1 MCRIVSRVKNT
12 VKEGV
17 SFTSQT
23 SLSDII
29 KTSKFEEQVQKTL
42 GIFIKST
49 VCRIELGLTH
59 LGTRMTRPFI
69 W

>member
-23 SLSDII
+23 SLSGII
-29 KTSKFEEQVQKTL
+29 KTSKIEEQVQKTL
-42 GIFIKST
+42 GICIKST
-49 VCRIELGLTH
+49 RCQIELGLTH

>member
-1 MCRIVSRVKNT
+1 MCRIVRRVKNT

-17 SFTSQT
+17 SFTNQA
-23 SLSDII
+23 SLSGII
-29 KTSKFEEQVQKTL
+29 KTSKIEDHVQKTL

-49 VCRIELGLTH
+49 RCPIELGLTH